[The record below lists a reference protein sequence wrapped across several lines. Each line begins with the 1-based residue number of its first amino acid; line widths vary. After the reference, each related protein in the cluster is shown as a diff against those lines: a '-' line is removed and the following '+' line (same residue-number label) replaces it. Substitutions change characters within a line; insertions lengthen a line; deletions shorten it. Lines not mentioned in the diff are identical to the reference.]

1 MSKIW
6 KKVLVVVV
14 CLVVLA
20 GGFLFYLTRG
30 LNKVKELDFTDIDL
44 ENIEDGLYR
53 GEFESGRF
61 TNKIEVKVENKQI
74 VDLTIKEDVTFALS
88 EVPEKLFDNIF
99 ETQSLDVDVVSGATV
114 TSNAYLKAIED
125 ALVD

>member
-1 MSKIW
+1 MKKIG
-6 KKVLVVVV
+6 KIVLIGVV
-14 CLVVLA
+14 CLMLLA

-30 LNKVKELDFTDIDL
+30 LNEVQELNFSDINL

-61 TNKIEVKVENKQI
+61 TNKIEVKVENNQI
-74 VDLTIKEDVTFALS
+74 VELIIKDDVTFGLA
-88 EVPEKLFDNIF
+88 EVPDKLFDRIF
-99 ETQSLDVDVVSGATV
+99 ETQSLDVDAVSEATV

-125 ALVD
+125 ALVE